1 MSPRVQRTVIDPEVV
16 GVWQDTHPLNA
27 PQGLFAGVR
36 PLMDSDAALPGEAF
50 GVDRALEALFADVR
64 PFVAGDISLSGEP
77 PGAERTP
84 EGLVAGVRPIMGG
97 DVRWVF
103 ERAPGRNPTP
113 RRRAGAAHP
122 FRRAPAAPAGAEGAR
137 KEAGIRE

>member
-77 PGAERTP
+77 PGAEGTP

-97 DVRWVF
+97 DVAVPG
-103 ERAPGRNPTP
+103 ERAAEILEGLLARPGRRP
-113 RRRAGAAHP
+113 RSCGHYDCFGGAP
-122 FRRAPAAPAGAEGAR
+122 VKRY
-137 KEAGIRE
+137 

>member
-84 EGLVAGVRPIMGG
+84 GQFSWYARTKKMSSLVRQATQRSQFVEPK
-97 DVRWVF
+97 
-103 ERAPGRNPTP
+103 
-113 RRRAGAAHP
+113 H
-122 FRRAPAAPAGAEGAR
+122 
-137 KEAGIRE
+137 